1 MKQYVDY
8 MVIEA
13 DDIQTLVKSVKEAL
27 ERGWIP
33 QGGICEGGSNENYKF
48 FQAMSYVLDQV

>member
-8 MVIEA
+8 TVVEA
-13 DDIQTLVKSVKEAL
+13 DDIATLVKLVKEAL
-27 ERGWIP
+27 EKGWIP

-48 FQAMSYVLDQV
+48 FQAMSYVLKQV